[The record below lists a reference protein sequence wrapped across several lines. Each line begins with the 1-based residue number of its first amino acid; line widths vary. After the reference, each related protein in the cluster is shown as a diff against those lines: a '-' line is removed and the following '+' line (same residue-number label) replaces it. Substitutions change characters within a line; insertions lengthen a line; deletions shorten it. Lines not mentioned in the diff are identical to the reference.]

1 MIQIEAAGIIAS
13 SRAIVGSAMFA
24 IVPSSTAMNATIII
38 VLMAQRRC
46 GVVKS
51 GGLIGPLFAAYIF
64 GTITGFSAERVRRA

>member
-1 MIQIEAAGIIAS
+1 
-13 SRAIVGSAMFA
+13 
-24 IVPSSTAMNATIII
+24 MNATIII

-46 GVVKS
+46 GVVNS